1 MFKPFAKVVK
11 GIDKLSDVAKS
22 LEEIE
27 RQSVMVGI
35 PEQRASRGSEEVNN
49 AELGYVL
56 AHGVRRGEVRRFVKD
71 AQKQG
76 QTYSEAMQAYIMAH
90 GDPLWH
96 IPPRPFLEPAIEH
109 NKENLGTQQGK
120 VLKKALEG
128 KRDQAKTE
136 LGKLGMYSKRIV
148 QEWFTNSANNWP
160 PNAPATIKRKGSDRP
175 MVDTGKLYAA
185 IDYVIRGNDGQS

>member
-136 LGKLGMYSKRIV
+136 FRNGSPTQPTTGRL
-148 QEWFTNSANNWP
+148 TP
-160 PNAPATIKRKGSDRP
+160 PPLLNARVVTALWWIQGSCMP
-175 MVDTGKLYAA
+175 LLTT
-185 IDYVIRGNDGQS
+185 